1 MAKTPAKRAANE
13 APKPPV
19 NASVPTPPVSAP
31 APAATAAA
39 PAPDEASGGSQG
51 DNVPGGDLST
61 ADSGQASGSQDAG
74 QTELQA
80 SAAPVAPAAP
90 RGHRPDTTTR
100 PYVVGTVPIRHN
112 GEVYGVG
119 FEIELTTTEADRL
132 DGMVVP
138 LPEGKE

>member
-1 MAKTPAKRAANE
+1 MAKAPAKTAAKVT
-13 APKPPV
+13 PKPPANSGV
-19 NASVPTPPVSAP
+19 ATPPSSTA
-31 APAATAAA
+31 APAAMAAA
-39 PAPDEASGGSQG
+39 PVPDEASGGSQG
-51 DNVPGGDLST
+51 DDAPGGDLST

-80 SAAPVAPAAP
+80 SAAPVSPAAP